1 MAGNDKVVAGSV
13 KNLVHATAA
22 RVLPSRPRGTPLRP
36 SATTWRSEMSAVP
49 SLVMNNGLEIPQLG
63 FGVFLVPPE
72 ETSNAVAEA
81 LNTGYRLIDTAQGY
95 RNEEGVGS
103 AIAESDVSR
112 DELFITTKLTNSKHG
127 YDSALTAFDDS
138 MKKLGL
144 DVLDLFLIHWPLPMF
159 DQYVETWRAFE
170 RLLADGRVRSIGVSN
185 FEIAHLQRLLA
196 ETDVTPAVNQV
207 ELHPEFPQEELRAFH
222 EEHGILT
229 ESWGPL
235 GQGKGLLENPSIVE
249 VARRKDRT
257 PAQVV
262 LRWHVQLGSVVIP
275 KSVHSDRIRENIQV
289 FDFELDDADMAD
301 ISTVRTGQRLG
312 ADPNEFAMR

>member
-1 MAGNDKVVAGSV
+1 
-13 KNLVHATAA
+13 
-22 RVLPSRPRGTPLRP
+22 
-36 SATTWRSEMSAVP
+36 MSAVP

-103 AIAESDVSR
+103 AIAESDVPR

-262 LRWHVQLGSVVIP
+262 LRWHVQLGCVVIP